1 MTSPQNSPLPSSCSS
16 SRRNNLLI
24 FRRMKTSCSAS
35 SSDSVSVDA
44 VDVTTATRCR
54 GAFRTL
60 PTIHDALDSFVGT
73 FTELEECSSK
83 LFDDVHDAQGTSD
96 LAGAMLKLLVSSN
109 SVNEAREAILLTRV
123 AVNLGFGC
131 AMFDWNATTVFKQF
145 LHKFISDSLTM
156 HLLLSVYVR
165 FFRICTGNCTHKLEL
180 CQHEGLLFE
189 SCNMILDHHKKDK
202 TFCAQILLVRSYVL
216 EVVKGEE
223 DKKLVDEWK
232 NKQDIADFNAAMLIA
247 EEEISKKKQAEKQA
261 AKQPKA
267 QKKKAAEKKKK
278 EVPPAAPPQMT
289 QRTLRL
295 QLVPPPSRVR
305 SSQEEDAEYERMLQE
320 RRIELERIQAEKER
334 VEAEKISTMLSRRT
348 YSQDNLAEM
357 YNIEDTVVVSVL
369 ESILL

>member
-1 MTSPQNSPLPSSCSS
+1 
-16 SRRNNLLI
+16 
-24 FRRMKTSCSAS
+24 MKTSCSAS
-35 SSDSVSVDA
+35 SSDNGSVDA

-54 GAFRTL
+54 GAFRVL
-60 PTIHDALDSFVGT
+60 PTIHDALDSFEGT
-73 FTELEECSSK
+73 FCELEERSSE
-83 LFDDVHDAQGTSD
+83 LFDAVHDAQGTSD

-145 LHKFISDSLTM
+145 LQKFISDSLTM

-165 FFRICTGNCTHKLEL
+165 FFRICTDNCTHKIEL
-180 CQHEGLLFE
+180 CHHEGLLFE
-189 SCNMILDHHKKDK
+189 SCNLILDNHKKDK

-247 EEEISKKKQAEKQA
+247 EEEISKTKKAEKA
-261 AKQPKA
+261 AKQSKVP
-267 QKKKAAEKKKK
+267 KKKVPPPAKKK
-278 EVPPAAPPQMT
+278 VMPPPSAAPQT
-289 QRTLRL
+289 AA
-295 QLVPPPSRVR
+295 PPPSRVR

-320 RRIELERIQAEKER
+320 RRVELERMQMEKER
-334 VEAEKISTMLSRRT
+334 IEAEKISTMLSRRT
-348 YSQDNLAEM
+348 YSQDDLADL
-357 YNIEDTVVVSVL
+357 YSIEDTVVVSVL